1 MATGN
6 QPARSP
12 YGRAGFKPRHKQRR
26 TSHPTACAG
35 SVAQSSPCAA
45 RSSLQQA
52 NKRLMETYPN
62 SDFRLTNWNHKHLTH
77 PNSNS
82 NPDSKRPSF
91 STACAGSVAQSSPC
105 AARSSLQQAIKRPA
119 RQPSGGLTATVPK
132 SKIES
137 TDSKHAV
144 YENSNRNKSA
154 DLLPLRLSTACAG
167 SVAQPPPYGVDPRRE
182 LDLQLPNSNR
192 QLETI
197 RNGRN
202 SPKIMQMTFSN
213 RPKKHESLSTHH
225 CNSNRSYCRLE
236 INIPPIKQRTEALSN
251 RSKSADLAS
260 LASGVRRGGI
270 GVLRDQRESKDLSS
284 VFWRLDAGSPPLKHW
299 RAFGMPAVRRTRSR
313 MKGGGGTN
321 EKAPTEGPA
330 RCPPSKRLAGRSYFN
345 APRFWRDRFRTDRRE
360 PSS

>member
-12 YGRAGFKPRHKQRR
+12 YGRAGFKPRHKQTRLLR
-26 TSHPTACAG
+26 PGRLRGTPLSLPTACAA
-35 SVAQSSPCAA
+35 SPAQSSRWRVDV
-45 RSSLQQA
+45 RSFCQGPL
-52 NKRLMETYPN
+52 P
-62 SDFRLTNWNHKHLTH
+62 
-77 PNSNS
+77 
-82 NPDSKRPSF
+82 
-91 STACAGSVAQSSPC
+91 TASVKAK
-105 AARSSLQQAIKRPA
+105 KRPA
-119 RQPSGGLTATVPK
+119 RQPFGGLTATVPK

-154 DLLPLRLSTACAG
+154 DLLPLRLSTACAAPP
-167 SVAQPPPYGVDPRRE
+167 AQSPPYGVDPRRE
-182 LDLQLPNSNR
+182 PDLQLPNSNR

-197 RNGRN
+197 RNGGN
-202 SPKIMQMTFSN
+202 PFKIMQMTFSN
-213 RPKKHESLSTHH
+213 RLKKHESLSTHH